1 MVTEF
6 QLMDAAGKVIANGE
20 IDGEVYR
27 AFSSESSTD
36 CEEFETLEDMYAK
49 CGGVAIQPMMFE
61 THARTRQISM
71 FRKKE

>member
-20 IDGEVYR
+20 IDGEIYR
-27 AFSSESSTD
+27 VFSSESSTD

-61 THARTRQISM
+61 TQARTRQISM